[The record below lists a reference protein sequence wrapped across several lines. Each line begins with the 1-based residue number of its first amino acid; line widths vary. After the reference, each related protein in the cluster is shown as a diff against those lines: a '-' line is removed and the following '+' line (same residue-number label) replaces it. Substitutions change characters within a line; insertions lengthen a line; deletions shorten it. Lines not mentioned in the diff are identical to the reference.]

1 MALAR
6 GAGGLGELPQLK
18 SGGCM
23 GTTSEVGR
31 EERSREL
38 KSLNIKFWGETNLQK
53 LATPP
58 APALAGTGGLRVTQ
72 LESQTRGEG
81 EICCWLLAPNKRH
94 RLDKD

>member
-1 MALAR
+1 MVLAR

-18 SGGCM
+18 SGGYM

-31 EERSREL
+31 EERYREP

-58 APALAGTGGLRVTQ
+58 LLPWLGREGL
-72 LESQTRGEG
+72 G
-81 EICCWLLAPNKRH
+81 
-94 RLDKD
+94 

>member
-6 GAGGLGELPQLK
+6 GAGGLGELPQQLK

-23 GTTSEVGR
+23 GTASEVGR

-58 APALAGTGGLRVTQ
+58 LLPGLGR
-72 LESQTRGEG
+72 EG
-81 EICCWLLAPNKRH
+81 SG
-94 RLDKD
+94 